1 MKKGTLLLVVLMLVF
16 SACQRSPE
24 KLPKYKKAFKEQ
36 IDAFEKQK
44 VKTNARIEKGV
55 VELSG
60 LEKAIAEASDVDKEF
75 NKVYGDWNKVNRQ
88 VESLYKDYETL
99 QRNAKNLFDAMTD
112 QTNSLNDQ
120 NAKKQLSTAI
130 NKIRTD
136 YEKNLAR
143 TEVAVSKLRSVH
155 TDAVDV
161 IKALEVAVAL
171 GQIDQYN
178 SGLASIESKVGGIMD
193 ELNKSIVESKALYD
207 ERIGNF

>member
-1 MKKGTLLLVVLMLVF
+1 ML

-24 KLPKYKKAFKEQ
+24 KLPKYKKQFRAQ
-36 IDAFEKQK
+36 IDKFEAQK
-44 VKTNARIEKGV
+44 IKTNTKIEQGV

-60 LEKAIAEASDVDKEF
+60 LEKAIADATDVDKEF

-88 VESLYKDYETL
+88 VEALYNDYETL

-112 QTNSLNDQ
+112 QTNSLNDES
-120 NAKKQLSTAI
+120 AKKQLSTAI
-130 NKIRTD
+130 NQIRGD

-178 SGLASIESKVGGIMD
+178 SGLASIESKVGGIME

-207 ERIGNF
+207 ERIGNL